1 MDDLMATALHSMI
14 YKQFE
19 TWNSQEDDRKE
30 IENGIL
36 YGCEKK
42 DSMEEV
48 FVKMLFNAMKISA
61 EISAKVIFEILLT
74 AGVIKPADER
84 ELRAGIL
91 SVVKEPI
98 SVSDINGDEKTTK

>member
-48 FVKMLFNAMKISA
+48 FV
-61 EISAKVIFEILLT
+61 
-74 AGVIKPADER
+74 
-84 ELRAGIL
+84 
-91 SVVKEPI
+91 
-98 SVSDINGDEKTTK
+98 